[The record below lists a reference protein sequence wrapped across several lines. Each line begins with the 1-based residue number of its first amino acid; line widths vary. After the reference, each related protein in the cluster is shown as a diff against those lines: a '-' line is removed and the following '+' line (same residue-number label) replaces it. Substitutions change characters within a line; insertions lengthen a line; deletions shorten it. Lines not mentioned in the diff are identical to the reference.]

1 MERPVRRGGGMSK
14 SFKLVSKCVQKI
26 EKYLLPVNKAH
37 KPIILA
43 NPHKHTDGITNN
55 IQTFT

>member
-1 MERPVRRGGGMSK
+1 MESPVRRGGGMSK

-26 EKYLLPVNKAH
+26 EKYLLSVNKVH

-43 NPHKHTDGITNN
+43 NPTTHTKH
-55 IQTFT
+55 F